1 MNFLETIGFWVIII
15 IGVVILY
22 LTISRYKSKLN
33 EKATLLIYGNEE
45 IREIYN
51 SKTRNSYYH
60 NSEDK
65 KIFGKVYSI
74 KGDPYQI
81 EKSIKEKIKELESN
95 PDKKIEINKTILDS
109 AEEFK
114 KTAKTLDEEIREL
127 ELLRDKYKAF
137 LSKNFNDSNREYQS
151 KEYLISELMEQ
162 FKITRQEAEH
172 VFIKLS
178 SFNYR
183 ILFKISKE
191 EDKYGYAKWGFNETI
206 ERKIDSFNFYY
217 LKNY

>member
-81 EKSIKEKIKELESN
+81 EKT
-95 PDKKIEINKTILDS
+95 INKVI
-109 AEEFK
+109 
-114 KTAKTLDEEIREL
+114 
-127 ELLRDKYKAF
+127 
-137 LSKNFNDSNREYQS
+137 
-151 KEYLISELMEQ
+151 
-162 FKITRQEAEH
+162 FKIFMFLYFLNLNFLFHLYSAD
-172 VFIKLS
+172 
-178 SFNYR
+178 NY
-183 ILFKISKE
+183 
-191 EDKYGYAKWGFNETI
+191 KY
-206 ERKIDSFNFYY
+206 
-217 LKNY
+217 